1 MLVLVVVSSLLI
13 SILSYACWNLL
24 KKNEELEEAINVF
37 YARTNATVRYMRFLD
52 ERQMF
57 ERDDEVGEI
66 FKLLVET
73 VDKLYGFVTEIRDG
87 TSTEEEIKYIL
98 EV

>member
-1 MLVLVVVSSLLI
+1 MLVFLVVTLSVLVVA
-13 SILSYACWNLL
+13 LSFACWNLL

-37 YARTNATVRYMRFLD
+37 YARTNATIRYMRFMD

-57 ERDDEVGEI
+57 ERDDEVGEV

-73 VDKLYGFVTEIRDG
+73 VDKLYSFVTEIRDG
-87 TSTEEEIKYIL
+87 NTTEEE
-98 EV
+98 EQ

>member
-1 MLVLVVVSSLLI
+1 MLIGLVVLLT
-13 SILSYACWNLL
+13 ILSGVLGYGCWNLL
-24 KKNEELEEAINVF
+24 RKNEELEEAINVF
-37 YARTNATVRYMRFLD
+37 YARTSATVKYMRFLD

-57 ERDDEVGEI
+57 ESDDEVGET

-87 TSTEEEIKYIL
+87 DTTTEKNQ
-98 EV
+98 

>member
-1 MLVLVVVSSLLI
+1 MLVFLVVTLSVLVI
-13 SILSYACWNLL
+13 VLSYGCWNLL

-57 ERDDEVGEI
+57 ERDDEVGEV

-87 TSTEEEIKYIL
+87 NTTEEKEQ
-98 EV
+98 

>member
-1 MLVLVVVSSLLI
+1 MLVFLVVTLSVLVVA
-13 SILSYACWNLL
+13 LSFACWNLL

-37 YARTNATVRYMRFLD
+37 YARTNATIRYMRFMD

-57 ERDDEVGEI
+57 ERDDEVGEV

-73 VDKLYGFVTEIRDG
+73 VDKLYSFVTEIRDG
-87 TSTEEEIKYIL
+87 TTTEEE
-98 EV
+98 EQ

>member
-1 MLVLVVVSSLLI
+1 MLVLVVTL
-13 SILSYACWNLL
+13 SILSAILSYGCWNLL
-24 KKNEELEEAINVF
+24 KKNEQLEDAIDMF
-37 YARTNATVRYMRFLD
+37 YARTNATVRYMRALD

-57 ERDDEVGEI
+57 EQDDEVGNV

-87 TSTEEEIKYIL
+87 NTTPEEEASQ
-98 EV
+98 

>member
-1 MLVLVVVSSLLI
+1 MLVFLVVTLSVLVI
-13 SILSYACWNLL
+13 ALSYGCWNLL
-24 KKNEELEEAINVF
+24 KKNEELEEAINMF
-37 YARTNATVRYMRFLD
+37 YARTNATVKYMRFLD

-57 ERDDEVGEI
+57 ERDDEVGEV

-87 TSTEEEIKYIL
+87 NTTEEKE
-98 EV
+98 

>member
-1 MLVLVVVSSLLI
+1 MVWVIITILTVLVGVLG
-13 SILSYACWNLL
+13 YACWNLL
-24 KKNEELEEAINVF
+24 KKIEMLEDAINLF
-37 YARTNATVRYMRFLD
+37 YARTNATIKYMRFLD

-57 ERDDEVGEI
+57 EADDEVGEV

-87 TSTEEEIKYIL
+87 NTGTKEKE
-98 EV
+98 

>member
-1 MLVLVVVSSLLI
+1 MLVFLVVTLSLLVGV
-13 SILSYACWNLL
+13 LSYGCWNLL
-24 KKNEELEEAINVF
+24 KRNEELEEVINLF

-57 ERDDEVGEI
+57 ESDDEVGET

-87 TSTEEEIKYIL
+87 NTTQEEEQ
-98 EV
+98 

>member
-1 MLVLVVVSSLLI
+1 MIWVIGVL
-13 SILSYACWNLL
+13 SILVCALSFACWNLL
-24 KKNEELEEAINVF
+24 KKTELLEEAINLF
-37 YARTNATVRYMRFLD
+37 YARTNATVKYMRFLD

-57 ERDDEVGEI
+57 EQDDEVGAV

-87 TSTEEEIKYIL
+87 DSPKEKE
-98 EV
+98 